1 MLQQCNDSS
10 LYDVIMSS
18 RSSYEALGGVRT
30 RYLSSVSRR
39 EGEVSLRHPGFLVS
53 LNTER
58 IKISNQSECTRLK
71 SLCSVNN
78 SYRGDDLRPLGSLER
93 LHSCND
99 KYEQADGC
107 LFQTPPGNR
116 ELQYLHVYNI
126 LPDSYTFSSLLIQ
139 DNV

>member
-1 MLQQCNDSS
+1 MQRQRS
-10 LYDVIMSS
+10 LWRDNELKKQLRSS
-18 RSSYEALGGVRT
+18 R
-30 RYLSSVSRR
+30 RR
-39 EGEVSLRHPGFLVS
+39 QDEVSLRHLGCLVS

-78 SYRGDDLRPLGSLER
+78 SYRGDDLRLLGSLER

-99 KYEQADGC
+99 KYEQTGGC

-116 ELQYLHVYNI
+116 ELQYLHIYNI